1 MFDTPIS
8 AETDSAET
16 ASRPAASQPP
26 ASRPSSSR
34 PSSSRPSDPRPSD
47 PRPVDLRKKCP
58 DLLADEITTL
68 AGHLNAAQY
77 RFLKLLEEFD
87 REQGWAGPGVRSLAH
102 WLNWKCGLGD
112 LVAREKVRVAR
123 ALRELPLIDAAFERG
138 EVSYS
143 KVRAM
148 TRAATPE
155 NETQLLNIARHGTA
169 AHMERLVRVYR
180 RCRKRLDT
188 SPIETEI
195 RREERYYCFEED
207 DETMALGGRVSIE
220 QGQLL
225 VKALDAMVA
234 EMEKD
239 EREAG
244 DAQTAGVASK
254 AGEADESGETH
265 EDGGSTPKVARET
278 PEKVSAETS
287 AAASEP
293 SVSAETSV
301 AESDANGSS
310 EVSAATSGQNVSAE
324 TFSVGKPDTPPFKPL
339 RVRRATAMVHIAEHY
354 LATPGLPP

>member
-1 MFDTPIS
+1 
-8 AETDSAET
+8 
-16 ASRPAASQPP
+16 
-26 ASRPSSSR
+26 
-34 PSSSRPSDPRPSD
+34 
-47 PRPVDLRKKCP
+47 
-58 DLLADEITTL
+58 
-68 AGHLNAAQY
+68 
-77 RFLKLLEEFD
+77 
-87 REQGWAGPGVRSLAH
+87 
-102 WLNWKCGLGD
+102 
-112 LVAREKVRVAR
+112 
-123 ALRELPLIDAAFERG
+123 
-138 EVSYS
+138 
-143 KVRAM
+143 
-148 TRAATPE
+148 
-155 NETQLLNIARHGTA
+155 
-169 AHMERLVRVYR
+169 
-180 RCRKRLDT
+180 
-188 SPIETEI
+188 
-195 RREERYYCFEED
+195 
-207 DETMALGGRVSIE
+207 MALGGRVSIE

-310 EVSAATSGQNVSAE
+310 EVSAATSGQIVSAE
-324 TFSVGKPDTPPFKPL
+324 TFSDGKPDTPPFKPL
-339 RVRRATAMVHIAEHY
+339 RVRRATALVHIAEHY